1 MSLVAVPMSLEPG
14 TWLIFGVVL
23 LPVYAVILGWF
34 LGSPRDAKIGVMGLG
49 YLVGLTAALWIGLFA
64 LSMVIRFA
72 FF

>member
-1 MSLVAVPMSLEPG
+1 MSLELLPMSLEPG

-23 LPVYAVILGWF
+23 LPVYAVFLGWF
-34 LGSPRDAKIGVMGLG
+34 LGKPRDLKVSGIGIG
-49 YLVGLTAALWIGLFA
+49 YFVGLTVALWAGLFV